1 MPHLT
6 GRLVRCFKSLD
17 LRFKRS
23 DQEAK
28 FKSHLDKQ
36 VSDSLMV
43 CSMCVLVVC
52 LVNGVTEYLP
62 QASREDLPFTW
73 HVSDP
78 RTLYFSG
85 YIFLLVEI
93 VVLIGM
99 PAVARMCG
107 RASCISAENLGIAGL
122 SIWVLA
128 NVMSTRWYGTYIYGE
143 RSDAIWASEELDSEF
158 NFVLQ
163 SMIVMAIS
171 CSYVPIRSCVSW
183 IYLAFAL
190 LTYLGMLTVVG
201 SAFPQHAMYRC
212 GILCFMFFTM
222 WIGSHRQEW
231 NTREKWLAQELCVDQ
246 QSQLRARERV
256 TQAMQQVGG
265 LLSDVVLELS
275 AELRITNTDQRHR
288 AVFGRDIEGYSI
300 LDFMHDRDK
309 GRFQQAVEVTS
320 RDNIMQ
326 SVPTTLSSAL
336 GEVPA
341 HLTIVTTRCDH
352 PRYLVSV
359 QTGDAMAH
367 TEVRSENTTVHT
379 AFEALP
385 SPLSGPE
392 HSRQLALSSG
402 VEISCQFDALD
413 KDFKIMKQTAGW
425 LEHLCGGVRC
435 DSLTEV
441 LQGDLLEDFRSFV
454 RQNVSPVLQGTPHSG
469 TSRKVYGEVEGMAPD
484 GKTVYTAVMVLTLL
498 DPDSA
503 FDETEGSYRVE
514 LSWAVLPS
522 QKPSPPL
529 RWGRS
534 QSEAGK
540 TLPSISKEP
549 EENALLQTRGSAAT
563 STSLG
568 PHARSL

>member
-143 RSDAIWASEELDSEF
+143 RSDAIWASEDSDAEF
-158 NFVLQ
+158 NFLLEGMLVTATTCL
-163 SMIVMAIS
+163 
-171 CSYVPIRSCVSW
+171 YVPIRSCVSW
-183 IYLAFAL
+183 IYLAVVLVA
-190 LTYLGMLTVVG
+190 YLGGITVVG

-222 WIGSHRQEW
+222 WIGAHRQEW
-231 NTREKWLAQELCVDQ
+231 NAREKWLAQELCDDQ
-246 QSQLRARERV
+246 QSQLHAREKV
-256 TQAMQQVGG
+256 TKAMQQVGG

-275 AELRITNTDQRHR
+275 AELRITNADQRHR
-288 AVFGRDIEGYSI
+288 GLFGRDVEAHSI

-309 GRFQQAVEVTS
+309 ERFQHAVEIAS
-320 RDNIMQ
+320 CDNIMQ

-367 TEVRSENTTVHT
+367 TESRSENTTVRT
-379 AFEALP
+379 SFEALP
-385 SPLSGPE
+385 SPLVGPE
-392 HSRQLALSSG
+392 HIRHLVLSSG
-402 VEISCQFDALD
+402 VEISCEFDALD
-413 KDFKIMKQTAGW
+413 KDFKIMEHSAGW

-454 RQNVSPVLQGTPHSG
+454 RQQVLPVLRGTPHSG
-469 TSRKVYGEVEGMAPD
+469 TSRKVYREVEGMAPD

-498 DPDSA
+498 DPATA
-503 FDETEGSYRVE
+503 FDETEGSYRVG
-514 LSWAVLPS
+514 LSWAFSPS
-522 QKPSPPL
+522 QKPSPPTQ
-529 RWGRS
+529 WGRS

-540 TLPSISKEP
+540 TLPSISEEP
-549 EENALLQTRGSAAT
+549 VENALQQTRGSAAT

-568 PHARSL
+568 SHAGRL